1 VRPVYLAD
9 VDLENHGTRWSD
21 AEKEKLRELYPET
34 ASTQLVEEFGRTSE
48 AIKTKAK
55 QLDIQKNDGW
65 KDGQMGPSDEAIRR
79 GLAAEQQFEEFVQEN
94 GWECYRNGVFR
105 NLREKDEY
113 EELYNIKKESYEQII
128 SDPDAD
134 WANEERLRTE
144 LEEMRQNIDEKSAW
158 LFDFRAKVN
167 DILTESERSITAYP
181 DYVVGDRPGGP
192 IFVEVKYGSS
202 SLDKNQVQFFGLLRD
217 RGFDVYIFRVM
228 PTGDIDFSE
237 WDGGWK

>member
-1 VRPVYLAD
+1 M
-9 VDLENHGTRWSD
+9 DLKNHGTRWSD
-21 AEKEKLRELYPET
+21 ADKEKLRELYPET

-55 QLDIQKNDGW
+55 QLDIRKNDDW

-79 GLAAEQQFEEFVQEN
+79 GSAAEQQFEEFTQES
-94 GWECYRNGVFR
+94 GWECYENVVFR

-113 EELYNIKKESYEQII
+113 ERLYNIKKESYEQII

-134 WANEERLRTE
+134 WGDDERLRAE

-158 LFDFRAKVN
+158 LFDFREKVN

-202 SLDKNQVQFFGLLRD
+202 SLDKNQVQFFELLRN
-217 RGFDVYIFRVM
+217 RGFDIHIFRVT
-228 PTGDIDFSE
+228 PTGHVDFSK